1 MLPYTFKPNLTKTQ
15 KKKQNASKI
24 AEMTAE
30 SKDYPFESNSKAISR
45 FQEDEDPKDEALRRS
60 KYY

>member
-1 MLPYTFKPNLTKTQ
+1 
-15 KKKQNASKI
+15 
-24 AEMTAE
+24 MTAE